1 MNNIHPQIQIYK
13 SELIQHLAPQVI
25 EIEDDSHLHAGH
37 SGHTSEGASHLRL
50 FIVSD
55 QFAGLSRVARHRLVY
70 DILGS
75 WMKKNIHA
83 LVINAKTPS
92 ENENN

>member
-50 FIVSD
+50 FI
-55 QFAGLSRVARHRLVY
+55 G
-70 DILGS
+70 
-75 WMKKNIHA
+75 
-83 LVINAKTPS
+83 
-92 ENENN
+92 